1 MLSSKRRA
9 NSFTISQ
16 ATELKQGIKFAAI
29 FCALTL
35 LFASVFALT
44 FSPAAISLTAE
55 ADGRA
60 ESVVEL
66 STGRALYSRNADQK
80 LPMASTTKI
89 MTALLIIEDCN
100 LDEVIT
106 VPDEAVGVEG
116 SSIYLKRGEVIS
128 VKDLLYGLMLRSG
141 NDSATALAIHHSG
154 STSKF
159 VDAMNARAAE
169 MGAESTHFTNP
180 SGLPDE
186 SHYTTAKELSLI
198 ACEAMKNDT
207 FKTIVSTRNYTGE
220 YRSYVNKNK
229 MLSRVEGANGIK
241 TGYTLKAGRCL
252 VSSAEREG
260 MDIICVV
267 LNCPN
272 MYERSEKL
280 IENAFAQFE
289 LAKIDKNTVFMCGIV
304 PCNIAKD
311 AKVLIKKGEEIT
323 IKTYLT
329 NSDGT
334 IKQGDKV
341 GKLEIYCQ
349 NDLIF
354 SGDLY
359 SIVNR

>member
-9 NSFTISQ
+9 NSFTTSQ
-16 ATELKQGIKFAAI
+16 ATELKHTIKFAVI
-29 FCALTL
+29 FCAIIL

-44 FSPAAISLTAE
+44 FSPAGIDLTAE

-60 ESVVEL
+60 ENVVEL
-66 STGRALYSRNADQK
+66 STGRVLHSRNADQK

-89 MTALLIIEDCN
+89 MTALLIIENCD

-154 STSKF
+154 DTQKF
-159 VDAMNARAAE
+159 AETMNIRAAA

-186 SHYTTAKELSLI
+186 NHYTTAGDLSLI
-198 ACEAMKNDT
+198 ACEAMKNDV

-220 YRSYVNKNK
+220 YRSYFNKNK

-267 LNCPN
+267 LNCPD
-272 MYERSEKL
+272 MYERSEEL
-280 IENAFAQFE
+280 IERAFDQFK
-289 LAKIDKNTVFMCGIV
+289 LAKIDKNTIFICDKV
-304 PCNIAKD
+304 PCKIDED
-311 AKVLIKKGEEIT
+311 ATVLVKIDEELT
-323 IKTYLT
+323 IKTYRAG
-329 NSDGT
+329 SGST
-334 IKQGDKV
+334 IKQGDMV